1 MSIKTLYND
10 IRKFASQFTHLCQ
23 GISTRCWSCCEFKDR
38 SIILWSILPI
48 LLLYTHLGSHQ
59 LIYVTILGIEYH
71 TCTEAQVE
79 RRSGQCSDTLLTA
92 RTNHRTI
99 ISLNTTLEVTAVRV
113 QLSKAIEPYRT
124 AFHGAVKLQSTCPD
138 ISLAGISLLYIRK
151 DQSTITLFYQAHAAS
166 KGATCQGMG
175 IIGIF
180 NLCILG
186 SALAGSRTLHPRRGI
201 VGKDSRRSTF
211 SHVYSGI
218 ASSSEKSMLA
228 IQCLGNRGTNL
239 FSTCGGERWRSNGDT
254 FQLAKEVGYMRWL
267 IVAARL
273 PYHAIAIL
281 MIVPQRI
288 VTPLGWLIGGV
299 DADIVVGCSLDNL
312 LTPIA
317 KDITLVARCCLGAIV
332 GISTKESSYCSH
344 TRLSYLCIIKTLL
357 QKITI
362 PINTE
367 VHAKSIGI
375 GTHMIICDRR
385 DRSIVCTMTNS
396 SREIIIEITCQT
408 TTIIVGIS
416 LSIIYLAGCCITIIV
431 GWIILITSEHLLTMD
446 IRIEI
451 SYMLGI
457 TMTKTC
463 SRETH
468 TVIIDNHRT
477 PYYLIT
483 SIPIH
488 IGNDI
493 VVITLTIPRR
503 TWLVVG
509 PLPANL
515 QVVSLWIHIVCDELM
530 AGIDTTAQED
540 AWMFAIQIR
549 STEEILAAAVT
560 IAITPG
566 CLQVCFSVFQA
577 LQRELDA
584 LVWLT
589 GSTLAIPEELLA
601 IMGKPFYG
609 TRSLWLT
616 VVGP

>member
-10 IRKFASQFTHLCQ
+10 IRKLAGQFTHLSQ
-23 GISTRCWSCCEFKDR
+23 GISTRSWSCCELKDR
-38 SIILWSILPI
+38 SIILRSILPI
-48 LLLYTHLGSHQ
+48 LLLDAHLGSYQ
-59 LIYVTILGIEYH
+59 LIYVAILGIEYH
-71 TCTEAQVE
+71 TCAEAQIE
-79 RRSGQCSDTLLTA
+79 RRSGQSSDILLTS

-99 ISLNTTLEVTAVRV
+99 VCLDTTLEVTAVRV

-124 AFHGAVKLQSTCPD
+124 AFHDAVKLQSTCPD
-138 ISLAGISLLYIRK
+138 ISLAGISLRYIRQN
-151 DQSTITLFYQAHAAS
+151 QSTITLLNQTHATS
-166 KGATCQGMG
+166 KGTTCQRMG

-180 NLCILG
+180 NLSILG
-186 SALAGSRTLHPRRGI
+186 LALAGSRTLHPRRGI
-201 VGKDSRRSTF
+201 VGKDCRRSTL
-211 SHVYSGI
+211 SHAYCGI
-218 ASSSEKSMLA
+218 ASSGEKRMLA
-228 IQCLGNRGTNL
+228 IQCFGDRRTYLFATCSGEWWRGNGNA
-239 FSTCGGERWRSNGDT
+239 
-254 FQLAKEVGYMRWL
+254 FQLAEEVGYMRWL
-267 IVAARL
+267 IVATWL
-273 PYHAIAIL
+273 PYHTIAIL
-281 MIVPQRI
+281 MIVPQRV
-288 VTPLGWLIGGV
+288 VTPLGWLSSGI
-299 DADIVVGCSLDNL
+299 DADVVIGSTLDNL
-312 LTPIA
+312 LTPVA
-317 KDITLVARCCLGAIV
+317 KDITLITRCSLGAIV
-332 GISTKESSYCSH
+332 GISTLHLCNSSN
-344 TRLSYLCIIKTLL
+344 TRFGYLCIIEALL
-357 QKITI
+357 QEVTI

-375 GTHMIICDRR
+375 GTHMFICDRR

-396 SREIIIEITCQT
+396 SREIIIEITCQA

-416 LSIIYLAGCCITIIV
+416 LSIIYLAGCCITIVV
-431 GWIILITSEHLLTMD
+431 GWIILITSKHLLTMD

-457 TMTKTC
+457 TMTETC
-463 SRETH
+463 GRETH

-503 TWLVVG
+503 TRLVVG
-509 PLPANL
+509 PLPTDL
-515 QVVSLWIHIVCDELM
+515 QVVSLWIHIVCDELV
-530 AGIDTTAQED
+530 AGIDTTSQED
-540 AWMFAIQIR
+540 AWMLAIQIR
-549 STEEILAAAVT
+549 STEEVLAAAMT
-560 IAITPG
+560 IAVTPG
-566 CLQVCFSVFQA
+566 CLQVCFSIFQT

-616 VVGP
+616 IVGP